1 MIENYCRI
9 YRLQQKATLREVEG
23 NDNVKALSA
32 FEMGRSSNIAHFL
45 KYVEYSKQHGDF
57 DNFIAGLVKHLGESK

>member
-9 YRLQQKATLREVEG
+9 YRLRQKATLREIEG

-45 KYVEYSKQHGDF
+45 KYVEYSKQQGDL
-57 DNFIAGLVKHLGESK
+57 DNFICGLVKHLGESK

>member
-9 YRLQQKATLREVEG
+9 YRLRQKATLREVEG

-45 KYVEYSKQHGDF
+45 KYVEFSKQQGDL
-57 DNFIAGLVKHLGESK
+57 DNFIRGLVEHLGESK